1 MTLVVDASVGLKW
14 VLREPDSGSAD
25 ALLNSGE
32 TLLVPDFW
40 LNEVANVMW
49 VQVRRGVFTAQDA
62 REGLTLMQNRV
73 EPTPTT
79 KLALHATALEVGMAV
94 NHSTYDTLYV
104 AFALAMGARGVVV
117 ADAPF
122 LRDMRRHPDPAL
134 AGLLIS
140 LDAWTDGTPP
150 T

>member
-1 MTLVVDASVGLKW
+1 MTLVIDASVGLKW
-14 VLREPDSGSAD
+14 ALREPDSGSAD
-25 ALLNSGE
+25 ALLNSRE

-40 LNEVANVMW
+40 LHEVTNVMW
-49 VQVRRGVFTAQDA
+49 TQVRRGVFTPDDA
-62 REGLTLMQNRV
+62 RKGLAVLQTQV
-73 EPTPTT
+73 EPKITT
-79 KLALHATALEVGMAV
+79 GLELHATALEIGMAV

-134 AGLLIS
+134 AALLIP
-140 LDAWTDGTPP
+140 LDAWAEGPA
-150 T
+150 